1 MGKSE
6 FRVRNN
12 TTMGIDLRKQGRVR
26 TRHFREAKTPNLYH
40 GLLLK
45 LYSFLARRT
54 DSKFNQI
61 VYKRLNQSN
70 TNRYPI
76 SIPRLVKL
84 ANTEEKRSKVMVL
97 VGNVLNDERLIEVPK
112 MNVCALKF
120 TTAARNRIVAA
131 GGRCLTFDQLAKEA
145 PKGQNTWLVRGG
157 RRREA
162 KRHFGT
168 PRDGAKPY
176 VSGSHECKH
185 KIKG

>member
-54 DSKFNQI
+54 DAKFNQI

-76 SIPRLVKL
+76 SISRLVKL
-84 ANTEEKRSKVMVL
+84 ANTEDKRNKTLVI
-97 VGNVLNDERLIEVPK
+97 VGNVLNDERLINIPK
-112 MNVCALKF
+112 LNVCALRF
-120 TTAARNRIVAA
+120 TSAARARITAA
-131 GGRCLTFDQLAKEA
+131 GGRCLTFDQLAKES
-145 PKGQNTWLVRGG
+145 PKG
-157 RRREA
+157 
-162 KRHFGT
+162 
-168 PRDGAKPY
+168 
-176 VSGSHECKH
+176 
-185 KIKG
+185 